1 MKRLYTALTFK
12 LRVSAKLL
20 LQTAIASLII
30 TLMLSP
36 DSLALN
42 RLQQMINQAKRG
54 SVIKLPKDIYY
65 GSVVIKKPL
74 TIDGGNR
81 AIIDGEGKGN
91 VITVKSDN
99 VTIKNLIIQNSGDQG
114 WEMDAG
120 IAVKRANHIKII
132 HNVIKNCLYG
142 IQTKYM
148 NYSLIAE
155 NNISSK
161 PYKQVGLRG
170 DAIRLWW
177 SSHDLLK
184 DNFVHDSRDLIIWF
198 CRHDTLINQTSIRSR
213 YGIHF
218 MYSNYDKVINYRG
231 DHNMVGIYDMYT
243 TNVEIDGA
251 LITNNTTVTSIGLG
265 LKDASNLIAKNITVE
280 HCTRGVFIDESPY
293 EPGMYCKFINNRF
306 YYNTI
311 AMDFNTDITRNK
323 NLFIHNDFVGN
334 FKDIRVSG
342 GMLDKKRG
350 YWEKNYWDR
359 YEGFDRNHD
368 GIGDLPYY
376 EMKYSGIIAEDN
388 PSIMIFNGSPLFT
401 FIKFIEKLVP
411 FSQPS
416 ILLVDKKPLMHL
428 FLPKLH
434 VKGDN

>member
-1 MKRLYTALTFK
+1 MKKLYTAPIQPQSTP
-12 LRVSAKLL
+12 AKSTIAFIGIFIIILFVL
-20 LQTAIASLII
+20 PISSRGENILQ
-30 TLMLSP
+30 
-36 DSLALN
+36 N
-42 RLQQMINQAKRG
+42 MIDKAKPG
-54 SVIKLPKDIYY
+54 SIIKLPKDIYY

-74 TIDGGNR
+74 TIDGGNK

-91 VITVKSDN
+91 VITILSDN
-99 VTIKNLIIQNSGDQG
+99 VTVKNLIIQNSGSQG
-114 WEMDAG
+114 WRMDAG
-120 IAVKRANHIKII
+120 IAVKKANHIKII
-132 HNVIKNCLYG
+132 HNIIKNCLYG

-148 NYSLIAE
+148 NYSLIAY

-177 SSHDLLK
+177 SSHDLVK
-184 DNFVHDSRDLIIWF
+184 NNFVHDARDVIIWF
-198 CRHDTLINQTSIRSR
+198 CRHDTLLNQTTVRSR

-218 MYSNYDKVINYRG
+218 MYSNYDTVINYRG

-243 TNVEIDGA
+243 TDVKIDGA
-251 LITNNTTVTSIGLG
+251 LITNNTSVTAIGLG
-265 LKDASNLIAKNITVE
+265 LKDASNLVAENITVE
-280 HCTRGVFIDESPY
+280 HCTRGIFIDESPY
-293 EPGMYCKFINNRF
+293 EPGMSCKFTNNRF

-323 NLFIHNDFVGN
+323 NYFTHNDFVGN

-342 GMLDKKRG
+342 GMLDKRRG

-368 GIGDLPYY
+368 GIGDLPFY

-401 FIKFIEKLVP
+401 FIKFIERLVP

-416 ILLVDKKPLMHL
+416 VLLVDKKPLMNL
-428 FLPKLH
+428 YLPKLH
-434 VKGDN
+434 VKGDD

>member
-1 MKRLYTALTFK
+1 MKKLYTASTLRLSLSDRSALILTAVLAIF
-12 LRVSAKLL
+12 LL
-20 LQTAIASLII
+20 LSGSSRAS
-30 TLMLSP
+30 
-36 DSLALN
+36 N
-42 RLQQMINQAKRG
+42 RLQDMIDKAEPG
-54 SVIKLPKDIYY
+54 SIINLPKDIYY
-65 GSVVIKKPL
+65 GDVVIKKPI
-74 TIDGGNR
+74 TIDGHNE

-91 VITVKSDN
+91 VITVHSDN

-120 IAVKRANHIKII
+120 IAVKRANHIKIL
-132 HNVIKNCLYG
+132 HNTIKNCLYG

-148 NYSLIAE
+148 NHSLIAY
-155 NNISSK
+155 NDISSK

-177 SSHDLLK
+177 SHYDLLK
-184 DNFVHDSRDLIIWF
+184 GNYVHDSRDLIVWF
-198 CRHDTLINQTSIRSR
+198 CRHDTIEDQTTVRSR

-243 TNVEIDGA
+243 THVEIDGA
-251 LITNNTTVTSIGLG
+251 LITNNTSVTAIGLG
-265 LKDASNLIAKNITVE
+265 LKDASNLVAKNVTIE

-293 EPGMYCKFINNRF
+293 EPGMSCKFENDRF
-306 YYNTI
+306 YYDTI
-311 AMDFNTDITRNK
+311 AMDFNTDINRNK
-323 NLFIHNDFVGN
+323 NIFTHDDFVGN

-350 YWEKNYWDR
+350 IWYKNYWDR
-359 YEGFDRNHD
+359 YEGFDKNGD
-368 GIGDLPYY
+368 GIGDLPYF

-388 PSIMIFNGSPLFT
+388 PSVMLFNGSPIFT

-416 ILLVDKKPLMHL
+416 ILLVDKKPLMNL
-428 FLPKLH
+428 YLPKLH
-434 VKGDN
+434 KKGDN